1 MKCVFSDCINPEL
14 TSMDPCSVCERGG
27 HHLCS
32 NDLYDPGNIANITVD
47 VHHYQPIGKRDNVW
61 DVAHVLATPY
71 ATGNDNDAEGFT
83 HVCVL
88 CALRLTNPEHD
99 HLVAKHESHPMRKA
113 EAAKRVKRAP
123 RSSEMMTKKRAQ
135 QRLWGPTTSE
145 LSAHIARWLI
155 HDGNWFAR
163 FYVGLPYNTVVIED
177 FRLLVEQLTG
187 SPEATILSCHTFND
201 MLRAWFVRFCEVVM
215 RSLKQEF
222 RLAYILPFLNLLH
235 DLWTNGTGKKGAI
248 GASISAIDST
258 WRFCHIALLVTVFN
272 GSHESDVAKTM
283 ILARI
288 LKLHG
293 VEIKLMTLFLMSD
306 TRASACKVSKL
317 FEDAVA
323 VDNTMHVLNLRL
335 VYGLGMRKERGLNN
349 YFKTPQRGERPTKV
363 QQLYGLPDLKSM
375 KYDEPD
381 VFKKISLMDWYLMT
395 ELEAVTESPADRR
408 DQIASEL
415 ILFLRFAGDR
425 INFNSFLVYDLEAL
439 RSPKPNAKSHSRH
452 RVDTNA
458 RSAGAQACVALVKVQ
473 VNKRISTT
481 IAETVL
487 ILVLDRRT
495 KCSVDSLVRLGACAT
510 TAAQEMAGSTS
521 DASED
526 ISNAKFD
533 EFIEERH

>member
-1 MKCVFSDCINPEL
+1 
-14 TSMDPCSVCERGG
+14 
-27 HHLCS
+27 
-32 NDLYDPGNIANITVD
+32 
-47 VHHYQPIGKRDNVW
+47 
-61 DVAHVLATPY
+61 
-71 ATGNDNDAEGFT
+71 
-83 HVCVL
+83 
-88 CALRLTNPEHD
+88 
-99 HLVAKHESHPMRKA
+99 MRKA
-113 EAAKRVKRAP
+113 EAAKRVKPIRRHIEEAIYESHQSKSP
-123 RSSEMMTKKRAQ
+123 RTARSSEMMTKKRAQ
-135 QRLWGPTTSE
+135 QRLWGPMTSE

-155 HDGNWFAR
+155 HN
-163 FYVGLPYNTVVIED
+163 GLPYTTVVIED

-201 MLRAWFVRFCEVVM
+201 MLRAGFVRFCEVVM

-222 RLAYILPFLNLLH
+222 WLAYKLPFLNLLH

-248 GASISAIDST
+248 GASISVID
-258 WRFCHIALLVTVFN
+258 
-272 GSHESDVAKTM
+272 M
-283 ILARI
+283 
-288 LKLHG
+288 
-293 VEIKLMTLFLMSD
+293 
-306 TRASACKVSKL
+306 
-317 FEDAVA
+317 
-323 VDNTMHVLNLRL
+323 
-335 VYGLGMRKERGLNN
+335 
-349 YFKTPQRGERPTKV
+349 Q
-363 QQLYGLPDLKSM
+363 
-375 KYDEPD
+375 
-381 VFKKISLMDWYLMT
+381 
-395 ELEAVTESPADRR
+395 RR
-408 DQIASEL
+408 DQIAFEL

-495 KCSVDSLVRLGACAT
+495 KFSVDSLVRLGACAT

-533 EFIEERH
+533 EFIEERHQWLRDAHREVFSAMHSTALNDREDTTMDVPLNLDLVLSIDDEVVLCVDDILTEWCNYSGKWGNVAVHQAANDKLKADDFTRLLLVCRGDKVCRRFLGLFKQAAIRRWFRETGAALFPSVTALGRVWLGRSPSNTFQERVFLTGGFIMSPLRSSTDNERAEMQALMKQNRIKICRNDIATGSEAIRGDVTFEDGAQSA

>member
-1 MKCVFSDCINPEL
+1 
-14 TSMDPCSVCERGG
+14 
-27 HHLCS
+27 
-32 NDLYDPGNIANITVD
+32 
-47 VHHYQPIGKRDNVW
+47 
-61 DVAHVLATPY
+61 
-71 ATGNDNDAEGFT
+71 
-83 HVCVL
+83 
-88 CALRLTNPEHD
+88 
-99 HLVAKHESHPMRKA
+99 MRKA
-113 EAAKRVKRAP
+113 EAAKRVKPIRRHIEEAIYESHQSKSP
-123 RSSEMMTKKRAQ
+123 RTARSSEMMTKKRAQ
-135 QRLWGPTTSE
+135 QRLWGPMTSE

-155 HDGNWFAR
+155 HN
-163 FYVGLPYNTVVIED
+163 GLPYTTVVIED

-201 MLRAWFVRFCEVVM
+201 MLRAGFVRFCEVVM

-222 RLAYILPFLNLLH
+222 WLAYKLPFLNLLH

-248 GASISAIDST
+248 GASISVIDST
-258 WRFCHIALLVTVFN
+258 WRFRHIALLVTVFD

-293 VEIKLMTLFLMSD
+293 VEIELMTLFLMSD
-306 TRASACKVSKL
+306 TRASACKVSKM

-323 VDNTMHVLNLRL
+323 VDNTMHELNLRL
-335 VYGLGMRKERGLNN
+335 VYGLETRKERGLNN
-349 YFKTPQRGERPTKV
+349 YFKTPQRGEPPTKV

-375 KYDEPD
+375 VDCSTGVASTVTLLKRTIINYAAFRTYFQHCEKYDEPD
-381 VFKKISLMDWYLMT
+381 VFKKISLMDWHLMT
-395 ELEAVTESPADRR
+395 ELEAVTESLAD
-408 DQIASEL
+408 L
-415 ILFLRFAGDR
+415 T
-425 INFNSFLVYDLEAL
+425 FLVYDLEAL

-495 KCSVDSLVRLGACAT
+495 KFSVDSLVRLGACAT

-533 EFIEERH
+533 EFIEERHQWLRDAHREVFSAMHSTALNDREDTTMDVPLNLDLVLSIDDEVVLCGASAVFQGQNN